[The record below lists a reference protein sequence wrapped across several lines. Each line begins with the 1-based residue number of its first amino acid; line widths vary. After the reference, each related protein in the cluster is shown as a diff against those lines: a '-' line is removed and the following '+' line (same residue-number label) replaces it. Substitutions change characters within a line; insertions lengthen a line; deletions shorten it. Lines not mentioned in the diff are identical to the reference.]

1 MSKKVAKLGIFV
13 ALAMLFSY
21 IEVLIPFPIGIPG
34 VKLGIANIVVVTA
47 LYLMTPGEAFM
58 ISMVRI
64 FLMGILF
71 GNGVSLLYSFA
82 GGILSF
88 LVMYLFRKRN
98 WFSVIGV
105 SALGGVFHN
114 LGQLLSA
121 ALVIRSE
128 KILYYFPV
136 LLVAGVIT
144 GVLIGL
150 LSEKIV
156 KAMKIQSEMT

>member
-1 MSKKVAKLGIFV
+1 MSKKVAKIGIFV
-13 ALAMLFSY
+13 ALAMIFSY
-21 IEVLIPFPIGIPG
+21 IEVLIPFSFGIPG

-88 LVMYLFRKRN
+88 LVMYLFRKWN

-105 SALGGVFHN
+105 SVLGGVFHN
-114 LGQLLSA
+114 LGQILSA
-121 ALVIRSE
+121 AFVIRSE

-136 LLVAGVIT
+136 LLLAGVIT
-144 GVLIGL
+144 GALIGF

-156 KAMKIQSEMT
+156 KAMKIQSQTT

>member
-1 MSKKVAKLGIFV
+1 MSKKVAKIGIFV
-13 ALAMLFSY
+13 ALAMIFSY
-21 IEVLIPFPIGIPG
+21 IEVLIPFSFGIPG

-105 SALGGVFHN
+105 SVLGGVFHN
-114 LGQLLSA
+114 LGQILSA
-121 ALVIRSE
+121 AFVIRSE

-136 LLVAGVIT
+136 LLLAGVIT
-144 GVLIGL
+144 GAVIGF

-156 KAMKIQSEMT
+156 KAMKIQSQTA

>member
-1 MSKKVAKLGIFV
+1 MSKKVAKIGIFV
-13 ALAMLFSY
+13 ALAMIFSY
-21 IEVLIPFPIGIPG
+21 IEVLIPFSFGIPG

-82 GGILSF
+82 GAILSF

-105 SALGGVFHN
+105 SVLGGVFHN
-114 LGQLLSA
+114 LGQILSA
-121 ALVIRSE
+121 AFVIRSE

-136 LLVAGVIT
+136 LLLAGVIT
-144 GVLIGL
+144 GAVIGF

-156 KAMKIQSEMT
+156 KAMKIQSQTA

>member
-47 LYLMTPGEAFM
+47 LYLMKPGEAFM

-121 ALVIRSE
+121 ALVIHSE